1 MVAHD
6 ASMANWKTFVE
17 EAPEMAAAVVAR
29 LTAHKH
35 HVMATLRADGSPR
48 VSGTEVVITDDEL
61 YLGSMWRARKALD
74 LLRDPRVAVHSNPGD
89 ESMDGGDARLDARAT
104 EVHDGDPAKESV
116 RTTVQPPEPFHLFRL
131 DLVDVVLIEV
141 DHDAEAL
148 ITHLWR
154 PGAGVTT
161 TVVT

>member
-1 MVAHD
+1 MTD
-6 ASMANWKTFVE
+6 MANWKTFKD
-17 EAPEMAAAVVAR
+17 EAPEMAAAVEAR

-61 YLGSMWRARKALD
+61 YLGSMWQARKALD
-74 LLRDPRVAVHSNPGD
+74 LFRDPRVAVHSNPGD
-89 ESMDGGDARLDARAT
+89 ESMEGGDARLSARAA
-104 EVHDGDPAKESV
+104 EVDDGHAAKESV

-131 DLVDVVLIEV
+131 DLLDGVLIQV
-141 DHDAEAL
+141 DHEADAL
-148 ITHLWR
+148 VTHLWR